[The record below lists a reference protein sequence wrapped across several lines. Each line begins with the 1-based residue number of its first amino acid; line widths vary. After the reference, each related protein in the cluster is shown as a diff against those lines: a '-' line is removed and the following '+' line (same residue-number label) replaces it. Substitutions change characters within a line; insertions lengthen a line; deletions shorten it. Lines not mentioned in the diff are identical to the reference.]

1 MTPSHGSSRG
11 DPSFYVTRDT
21 HFRVEAFDT
30 SKHDR
35 TAFTCGV
42 AAMDRWFKESIS
54 DQIKRNRLRVW
65 CAVSDDDDL
74 IGFYGLSAH
83 SVVPQSASALA
94 ARRERHPIPAI
105 YLAALATHIAHQGQG
120 LGGALLADA
129 LTRSYSVSNDIGA
142 AAVILDVLEDE
153 AHAKRRFFY
162 ERIGFMTLDPDHHPN
177 RMYMPMKAVE
187 AQITM
192 LAQPLSS

>member
-1 MTPSHGSSRG
+1 MTRSHSSSRDG
-11 DPSFYVTRDT
+11 LSSYVTRDGQ
-21 HFRVEAFDT
+21 FRVAAFDT

-42 AAMDRWFKESIS
+42 PAMDRWFKESIS

-65 CAVSDDDDL
+65 CAVSEDDAV

-83 SVVPQSASALA
+83 SVMPQSASALA
-94 ARRERHPIPAI
+94 ARRDRHPIPAI
-105 YLAALATHIAHQGQG
+105 YLAALATHSGYQGRG
-120 LGGALLADA
+120 LGGALMADA
-129 LTRSYSVSNDIGA
+129 LARSYAVSKDIGA

-153 AHAKRRFFY
+153 AHAKRRIFY

-177 RMYMPMKAVE
+177 RVYMPMKAIE
-187 AQITM
+187 AEIMQ
-192 LAQPLSS
+192 LAQPTPR